1 MRQLFFSLL
10 LLISFS
16 AFSQDDLLNELNQ
29 QTPEGPAPV
38 LSTFKGTRVLNGHSV
53 ETKPK
58 GALEL
63 IISHRFGTL
72 NSGSYELWGLD
83 NSVVRIGLEY
93 GITDRLGVGVGRSS
107 DTKVFDGYVKYK
119 AVRQQ
124 AGGPPVTVTAL
135 GNLSYLTL
143 KTTPELTS
151 HEKISYAAQVM
162 IARKFSSLFSLQ
174 VAPVWLHRNS
184 VNQESEVNDLLALGL
199 GGRVKLTRSVALTA
213 EYYARMNEKDGNP
226 YEDAIGLGIDIET
239 GGHVFQLIFTNTAG
253 MTERTFLPE
262 NTGNFFDG
270 DIHFGFNITRTFQLA
285 GKK

>member
-1 MRQLFFSLL
+1 MRYLFFCLL
-10 LLISFS
+10 FLSSRL
-16 AFSQDDLLNELNQ
+16 AVSQDDLLNELQQ
-29 QTPEGPAPV
+29 QTPQEKPV
-38 LSTFKGTRVLNGHSV
+38 ALSTFKGTRVLNGHSI
-53 ETKPK
+53 ETKPG
-58 GALEL
+58 GALEF

-93 GITDRLGVGVGRSS
+93 GITDRLGVGIGRSS

-124 AGGPPVTVTAL
+124 EGGSPVTVTAL
-135 GNLSYLTL
+135 GNLAYMTL
-143 KTTPELTS
+143 RTTPELTGN
-151 HEKISYAAQVM
+151 EKTSYAAQVM

-184 VNQESEVNDLLALGL
+184 VDQAIEVNDLLALGL
-199 GGRVKLTRSVALTA
+199 GGRVKITRSVALTA
-213 EYYARMNEKDGNP
+213 EYYARMNEKSGNP
-226 YEDAIGLGIDIET
+226 YEDAIGFGIDIET